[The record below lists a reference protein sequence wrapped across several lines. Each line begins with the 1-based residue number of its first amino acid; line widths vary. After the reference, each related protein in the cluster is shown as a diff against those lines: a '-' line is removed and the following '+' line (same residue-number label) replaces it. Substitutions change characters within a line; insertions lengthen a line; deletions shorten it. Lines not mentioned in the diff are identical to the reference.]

1 MKLTIPVFEY
11 IFNQNLT
18 SYIVLLP
25 INGEEDK
32 KKSIDF

>member
-1 MKLTIPVFEY
+1 MKSVIPVFEY

-25 INGEEDK
+25 INGEEWT